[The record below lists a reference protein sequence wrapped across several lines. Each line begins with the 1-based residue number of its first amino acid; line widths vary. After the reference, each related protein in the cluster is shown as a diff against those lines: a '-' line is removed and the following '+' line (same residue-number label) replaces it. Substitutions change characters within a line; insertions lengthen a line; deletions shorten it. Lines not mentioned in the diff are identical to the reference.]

1 MIDSLIVKSEIY
13 KNKENELK
21 KKEIKINE
29 LNEKLNEFKRALSLR
44 DDEIKS
50 LKSELNIAEDK
61 LNRFKEF
68 RNMIWIMAELKKFK
82 NNFLVYSKLTKNEIM
97 FHDKDKIYINK
108 KFLEDNFFNSYQNMS
123 FKDELHLLKLL
134 SLIEISEEN
143 RFTKKVFVNGK
154 YKRMIVFDR
163 HILDFYCNICI

>member
-21 KKEIKINE
+21 KKEIKINK

-50 LKSELNIAEDK
+50 LKSELNIVEDK
-61 LNRFKEF
+61 LTRFKEF

-123 FKDELHLLKLL
+123 FKDKLYLLKLL
-134 SLIEISEEN
+134 SLIEVSKEN

-163 HILDFYCNICI
+163 HILDFYYNICI

>member
-21 KKEIKINE
+21 KKEIEINE

-123 FKDELHLLKLL
+123 FKDKLYLLKLL
-134 SLIEISEEN
+134 SLIEVSEEN

-163 HILDFYCNICI
+163 HILDFYYNICI

>member
-21 KKEIKINE
+21 KKEIEINE
-29 LNEKLNEFKRALSLR
+29 LNEKLNGFKRALSLR

-50 LKSELNIAEDK
+50 LKSELNIVEDK
-61 LNRFKEF
+61 LTRFKEF

-108 KFLEDNFFNSYQNMS
+108 KFLEDNFFILI
-123 FKDELHLLKLL
+123 KICLLK
-134 SLIEISEEN
+134 IS
-143 RFTKKVFVNGK
+143 
-154 YKRMIVFDR
+154 
-163 HILDFYCNICI
+163 CIY

>member
-21 KKEIKINE
+21 KKEIEINE

-108 KFLEDNFFNSYQNMS
+108 KFLEDNFFNS
-123 FKDELHLLKLL
+123 
-134 SLIEISEEN
+134 LIGI
-143 RFTKKVFVNGK
+143 F
-154 YKRMIVFDR
+154 
-163 HILDFYCNICI
+163 

>member
-1 MIDSLIVKSEIY
+1 LIVKSEIY

-21 KKEIKINE
+21 KKEIKINK

-82 NNFLVYSKLTKNEIM
+82 NNFLVYSKLM

-123 FKDELHLLKLL
+123 FKDKLYLLKLL
-134 SLIEISEEN
+134 SLIEVSEEN

-154 YKRMIVFDR
+154 YKRMIVFDM
-163 HILDFYCNICI
+163 HILDFYYNICI

>member
-21 KKEIKINE
+21 KKEIKINK

-123 FKDELHLLKLL
+123 FKDKLYLLKLL
-134 SLIEISEEN
+134 SLIEVSEEN

-154 YKRMIVFDR
+154 YKRMIVFDM
-163 HILDFYCNICI
+163 HILDFYYNICI

>member
-21 KKEIKINE
+21 KKEIEINE
-29 LNEKLNEFKRALSLR
+29 LNEKLNEFKGALSLR

-123 FKDELHLLKLL
+123 FKDKLYLLKLL
-134 SLIEISEEN
+134 NLIEVSEEN

-163 HILDFYCNICI
+163 HILDFYYNICI

>member
-21 KKEIKINE
+21 KKEIEINE

-123 FKDELHLLKLL
+123 FKDKLYLLKLL
-134 SLIEISEEN
+134 SLIEVSEEN

-163 HILDFYCNICI
+163 HILDFYYNICL

>member
-21 KKEIKINE
+21 KKETKINE

-50 LKSELNIAEDK
+50 LKSELNIVEDK
-61 LNRFKEF
+61 LTRFKEF

-123 FKDELHLLKLL
+123 FKDKLYLLKLL
-134 SLIEISEEN
+134 SLIEVSKEN

-163 HILDFYCNICI
+163 HILDFYYNICI

>member
-1 MIDSLIVKSEIY
+1 M
-13 KNKENELK
+13 
-21 KKEIKINE
+21 EIKNNGVG
-29 LNEKLNEFKRALSLR
+29 LNRALSLR

-123 FKDELHLLKLL
+123 FKDKLYLLKLL
-134 SLIEISEEN
+134 SLIEVSEEN

-163 HILDFYCNICI
+163 HILDFYYNICI

>member
-1 MIDSLIVKSEIY
+1 M
-13 KNKENELK
+13 
-21 KKEIKINE
+21 
-29 LNEKLNEFKRALSLR
+29 R

-123 FKDELHLLKLL
+123 FKDKLYLLKLL
-134 SLIEISEEN
+134 SLIEVSEEN

-163 HILDFYCNICI
+163 HILDFYYNICI